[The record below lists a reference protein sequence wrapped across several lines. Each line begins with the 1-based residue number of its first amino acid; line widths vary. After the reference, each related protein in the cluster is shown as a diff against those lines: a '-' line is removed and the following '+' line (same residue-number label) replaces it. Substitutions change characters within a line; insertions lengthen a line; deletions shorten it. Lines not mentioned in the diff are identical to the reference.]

1 MMLAVEPVPEVLCR
15 AALKYDHE
23 KVVDTV
29 CRDNPNHNPDYD
41 LLVPLDT
48 NAQEEVA
55 NADFEDC
62 GTGDIANLSNP
73 PALKDVRTK
82 IIRLE
87 FLGQTFMPITKFA
100 LSISQMCRPVP

>member
-23 KVVDTV
+23 KVVDTE

-62 GTGDIANLSNP
+62 STRDIANLSNP